1 MNTQTQEH
9 RDHGFAIGLL
19 TGTFVGAGLAI
30 WLAPRVAAELRERMS
45 DSARSLGKRASDQY
59 QQASTRVGEVVDELA
74 RKGQGVRDD
83 VAGAVARGAHEVARG
98 AHEVERYATAAKS
111 DRITEP
117 GKHTGADRSA
127 SKPHSL

>member
-1 MNTQTQEH
+1 MNAQMQEH
-9 RDHGFAIGLL
+9 RDYGFVIGLL

-30 WLAPRVAAELRERMS
+30 WLAPRLASELRERMT

-59 QQASTRVGEVVDELA
+59 QQASARVGEAVDELA
-74 RKGQGVRDD
+74 RKGQGVRND

-117 GKHTGADRSA
+117 GKHPGADVSA
-127 SKPHSL
+127 SKPQSL